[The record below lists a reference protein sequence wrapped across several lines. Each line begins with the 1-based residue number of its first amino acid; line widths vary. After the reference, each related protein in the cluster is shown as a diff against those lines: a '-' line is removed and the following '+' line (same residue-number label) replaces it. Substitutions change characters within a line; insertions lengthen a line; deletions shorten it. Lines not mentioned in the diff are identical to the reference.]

1 MTYPELPNNRLIV
14 NGVDLSVRFQMVLLD
29 GYELN
34 PPAPKLYTVDIPGG
48 NGSIDLTE
56 ALTGD
61 TAYENREQTFNF
73 VCMFPENFE
82 KVKTDVSNYLHG
94 KAFDYQMTMDPD
106 YTYHGRFTV
115 ESYSHAMYSEGKVG
129 TIQVKISANPYK
141 KKQKKSYILNGIGG
155 RMFNLI
161 SGRRPVRPVIE
172 TKRVTEVSFNGVT
185 TIVPVGTY
193 RLNKVLFKE
202 GVNEIYVNTMH
213 LYTTSWNDL
222 LADGSSPL
230 TWSESSK
237 VRWDELEHL
246 NSNPNR
252 IPYSW
257 NNVATQTWGDYSTK
271 KWSDMNFTP
280 ENVDD
285 YKPYSAYLTY
295 EWEDL

>member
-73 VCMFPENFE
+73 VCMFPEDFE
-82 KVKTDVSNYLHG
+82 KVKTNVSNYLHG
-94 KAFDYQMTMDPD
+94 KAFDYQITMDPD

-115 ESYSHAMYSEGKVG
+115 ETYSHAMYSEGKVG
-129 TIQVKISANPYK
+129 TIQIKISANPYK

-172 TKRVTEVSFNGVT
+172 TQQVAEVSFNGIT
-185 TIVPVGTY
+185 TTVPVGTH

-202 GVNEIYVNTMH
+202 GVNEIYINTMH
-213 LYTTSWNDL
+213 LRTTTWNDL
-222 LADGSSPL
+222 LSDGNIPT
-230 TWSESSK
+230 TWDNAGK
-237 VRWDELEHL
+237 FRWDEIEHL
-246 NSNPNR
+246 NSNSGNV
-252 IPYSW
+252 PYSW
-257 NNVATQTWGDYSTK
+257 KDVGSDTWESYAQKTWGDLNY
-271 KWSDMNFTP
+271 NP
-280 ENVDD
+280 ENIDD

-295 EWEDL
+295 DWEDL